1 MIFLS
6 MFSIALTWFLIVG
19 PKLREKN
26 ELFFIIKYIKSSV
39 KLITVKSCK

>member
-6 MFSIALTWFLIVG
+6 MFLVVLIWFLIVG

-26 ELFFIIKYIKSSV
+26 DLFFIIKYIKSSV
-39 KLITVKSCK
+39 KLITVKSYK